1 MKGKSV
7 ATRKAVPNCADYV
20 LTSYA
25 AWWHR
30 METETSNFFKDVR
43 KEEKKRKLKQQER
56 ERKKREKEE
65 FVRKFFPSC
74 ENSPGGTTRLLG
86 GAATNTARSVAMG
99 KNRKWK
105 PDRESSTFK

>member
-7 ATRKAVPNCADYV
+7 ATRRAVPNCADYV

-56 ERKKREKEE
+56 ELLRSSSLVAKILLEE
-65 FVRKFFPSC
+65 Q
-74 ENSPGGTTRLLG
+74 
-86 GAATNTARSVAMG
+86 
-99 KNRKWK
+99 
-105 PDRESSTFK
+105 PDC